1 MADGASAGVRYVSQH
16 TLVAV
21 CKHILPGEQW
31 RARVVGR
38 GMTDDTVLKDFLGAH
53 KRGVLATIRRDGR
66 PQLSTITHL
75 YDIETNTITASI
87 TETRAKTKNM
97 RRDPR
102 VTYHVGSE
110 DGWSYVVADGEAV
123 LSEPARE
130 PDDATV
136 DALVDYY
143 RRAAGEHPDWDEYR
157 AAMVSDRRV
166 LLTIQISKLLG
177 LVR

>member
-1 MADGASAGVRYVSQH
+1 
-16 TLVAV
+16 
-21 CKHILPGEQW
+21 
-31 RARVVGR
+31 
-38 GMTDDTVLKDFLGAH
+38 MTDDTALRNFITAH
-53 KRGVLATIRRDGR
+53 RHGVLATIRRDGR

-75 YDIETNTITASI
+75 YNAEADTITASI

-110 DGWSYVVADGEAV
+110 DGWSYVIAEARAE
-123 LSEPARE
+123 LTQPAAA

-136 DALVDYY
+136 EALVDYY
-143 RRAAGEHPDWDEYR
+143 RRAAGEHPNWDDYR
-157 AAMVSDRRV
+157 EAMVTDQRV
-166 LLTIQISKLLG
+166 LLTLRLDKVFG

>member
-1 MADGASAGVRYVSQH
+1 
-16 TLVAV
+16 
-21 CKHILPGEQW
+21 
-31 RARVVGR
+31 
-38 GMTDDTVLKDFLGAH
+38 MTDDTALKDFIATQRH
-53 KRGVLATIRRDGR
+53 GVLATIRRDGR

-75 YDIETNTITASI
+75 YDPATNTITASI

-110 DGWSYVVADGEAV
+110 DGWSYVVAEGRAELTA
-123 LSEPARE
+123 PAASR
-130 PDDATV
+130 DDATV
-136 DALVDYY
+136 EALVDYY

-157 AAMVSDRRV
+157 DAMVSDQRV
-166 LLTIQISKLLG
+166 LLRVHVDKLLG

>member
-1 MADGASAGVRYVSQH
+1 
-16 TLVAV
+16 
-21 CKHILPGEQW
+21 
-31 RARVVGR
+31 
-38 GMTDDTVLKDFLGAH
+38 MTDDTALREFITAH
-53 KRGVLATIRRDGR
+53 RHGVLATIRRDGR

-75 YDIETNTITASI
+75 YNPETDTITASI

-110 DGWSYVVADGEAV
+110 DGWSYVVAEARAE
-123 LSEPARE
+123 LTRPAAA

-136 DALVDYY
+136 EALVDYY
-143 RRAAGEHPDWDEYR
+143 RRAAGEHPNWDEYR
-157 AAMVSDRRV
+157 EAMVTDQRV
-166 LLTIQISKLLG
+166 LLTLRLDKVFG

>member
-1 MADGASAGVRYVSQH
+1 
-16 TLVAV
+16 
-21 CKHILPGEQW
+21 
-31 RARVVGR
+31 
-38 GMTDDTVLKDFLGAH
+38 MTDDTALRDFVTAH
-53 KRGVLATIRRDGR
+53 RHGVLATIRRDGR

-75 YDIETNTITASI
+75 YNPETDTITASI

-110 DGWSYVVADGEAV
+110 DGWSYVVAEARAE
-123 LSEPARE
+123 LTRPAAA

-136 DALVDYY
+136 EALVDYY
-143 RRAAGEHPDWDEYR
+143 RRAAGEHPNWDEYR
-157 AAMVSDRRV
+157 EAMVTDQRV
-166 LLTIQISKLLG
+166 LLTLHLDKVFG